1 MHSRFKRMTSRLL
14 IAAVLS
20 LSVPLQ
26 STYAVTV
33 ATNQAAP
40 SIQSQSERE
49 RISTFL
55 DREDVR
61 KEMQAQGIDANA
73 TKARVAALTD
83 EEVHKIAGN
92 MDKLPAG
99 GDGGVLEVLLTIFV
113 VLLITDILGFTKVFP
128 FTRSIR

>member
-1 MHSRFKRMTSRLL
+1 MHTRFKRMTSRLL

-26 STYAVTV
+26 STYAVMVPTDR
-33 ATNQAAP
+33 AAP
-40 SIQSQSERE
+40 SVRSQSERE
-49 RISTFL
+49 RINTFL

-83 EEVHKIAGN
+83 EEVHTIAGN

-99 GDGGVLEVLLTIFV
+99 GDGGVLEILLTIFV

-128 FTRSIR
+128 FTRSIQ

>member
-1 MHSRFKRMTSRLL
+1 MNTLFMRMTSRLL
-14 IAAVLS
+14 IATILS
-20 LSVPLQ
+20 FALPLQ
-26 STYAVTV
+26 STYAVMVT
-33 ATNQAAP
+33 TDQAA
-40 SIQSQSERE
+40 QSVQSRSERE

-55 DREDVR
+55 DRKDVR
-61 KEMQAQGIDANA
+61 NEMQAQGIDANA

-99 GDGGVLEVLLTIFV
+99 GDGGVLEILLTVFV

-128 FTRSIR
+128 FTRSIQ

>member
-1 MHSRFKRMTSRLL
+1 MHSRFMRMTSRLL

-26 STYAVTV
+26 STYAVMV
-33 ATNQAAP
+33 ATDQAAP

-73 TKARVAALTD
+73 TRARVAALTD